1 MKSKLQTRWIWVAC
15 VWVLALGLTWWNCA
29 KIDTLAAAGDI
40 NEQLRKE
47 LSFQRQNAKR
57 LEQVTAAHEKLF
69 LAVESV
75 DLGVIA
81 VRDRLYA
88 LAAAFD
94 LRDLKMSTDMN
105 QALDG
110 EIPCTLTLSGP
121 FENIVGF
128 LSAVHP
134 YAHLTVRRANIKAV
148 ANDRKVEIELALAVH
163 YKIMVPPAPTDT
175 LQQVTSHGAAP
186 EGQPL

>member
-1 MKSKLQTRWIWVAC
+1 MKSKLRTRWIMTGCIWMA
-15 VWVLALGLTWWNCA
+15 ALGLTWWNCA
-29 KIDTLAAAGDI
+29 KIDTLAAARDI

-75 DLGVIA
+75 DLGMIA

-105 QALDG
+105 RAMDG
-110 EIPCTLTLSGP
+110 EIPCTLALSGP

-134 YAHLTVRRANIKAV
+134 YAHLTVRSANIKVV
-148 ANDRKVEIELALAVH
+148 ANDRKVEVELALAVH
-163 YKIMVPPAPTDT
+163 YKIVVPQAPADT
-175 LQQVTSHGAAP
+175 LPQMTSHPSAP